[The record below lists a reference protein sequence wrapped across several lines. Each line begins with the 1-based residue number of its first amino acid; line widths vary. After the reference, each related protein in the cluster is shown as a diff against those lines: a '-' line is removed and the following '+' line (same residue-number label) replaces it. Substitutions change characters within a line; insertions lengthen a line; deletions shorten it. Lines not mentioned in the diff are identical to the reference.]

1 MNLNFRVLCSSDR
14 SKAVH
19 LLQFFIRTKMVSYVA
34 FILSLFVSHLSFFCC
49 LGNAVLRDCGFFGI
63 FIYSFVMFACIH
75 VVIPSPGALGGRCS
89 VTVTSSEQL
98 R

>member
-34 FILSLFVSHLSFFCC
+34 FILSLFVPHLSFFCS
-49 LGNAVLRDCGFFGI
+49 LGNAVLRDCANSLVFS
-63 FIYSFVMFACIH
+63 FIVLLFLLVFM
-75 VVIPSPGALGGRCS
+75 
-89 VTVTSSEQL
+89 
-98 R
+98 